1 MSSTVIYAGNYCC
14 ADRQQRERRQ
24 HSNPA
29 LAKKYGPCYDVSMKI
44 FALIVFIVMYVLM
57 TRFLNKRIWIV
68 LAAAAVFLVAG
79 VLPWGRVPG
88 EINWNVLLMI
98 GGTMVLVDFFI
109 ASRMP
114 NRIADFLLNKSRN
127 VMWVTIYMSLFSGV
141 ISAFIDNVATVLM
154 VAPVGLAIC
163 KKLKISPV
171 PMILAIA
178 VSSNL
183 QGAATLVGDTTS
195 IMLGAYA
202 HMDFLDFFWMHGRP
216 GIFFAV
222 ELGALAAV
230 PIMMILFRKDKESV
244 HSDEKTE
251 VTDLVP
257 TVLLVGIVIALIL
270 ASFIKNKPD
279 ITNGLLCCIFAG
291 VAIVHSLLRTRKKED
306 VVHAVKSVD
315 FETLI
320 LLAGLFIVIGGITEV
335 GVIDDIAS
343 LIARVG
349 GSNMFLL
356 YTIIVWASVAFSA
369 FIDNIPYVATML
381 PVLTG
386 ITAKLQVD
394 PYLLYFGLLCGAT
407 LGGNLTPVGASA
419 NITAVGML
427 KKNGYEVGF
436 GDFARIGVP
445 FTLTA
450 VLVGY
455 LFIWFVWR

>member
-1 MSSTVIYAGNYCC
+1 
-14 ADRQQRERRQ
+14 
-24 HSNPA
+24 
-29 LAKKYGPCYDVSMKI
+29 MKI
-44 FALIVFIVMYVLM
+44 FALIVFIIMYVLM
-57 TRFLNKRIWIV
+57 TRFLNRRVWIV
-68 LAAAAVFLVAG
+68 LAAAAIFLVAG
-79 VLPWGRVPG
+79 VLPWKNVPG

-98 GGTMVLVDFFI
+98 GGTMILVDFFI

-114 NRIADFLLNKSRN
+114 NRIADLILNKSRN

-222 ELGALAAV
+222 ELGALATV
-230 PIMMILFRKDKESV
+230 PIMMFLFRKDKEPV
-244 HSDEKTE
+244 HSDERTE
-251 VTDLVP
+251 VTDLFP
-257 TVLLVGIVIALIL
+257 TVLLVGVVVALIL
-270 ASFIKNKPD
+270 ASFVKNKPD

-291 VAIVHSLLRTRKKED
+291 IAILHNLLRTRKKED
-306 VVHAVKSVD
+306 VLHAVKSVD

-320 LLAGLFIVIGGITEV
+320 LLAGLFIVIAGITEV

-349 GSNMFLL
+349 GNNMFLL

-369 FIDNIPYVATML
+369 VIDNIPYVATML

-386 ITAKLQVD
+386 ITAKLQID

-436 GDFARIGVP
+436 GDFARIGIP
-445 FTLTA
+445 FTLAA
-450 VLVGY
+450 VLTGY
-455 LFIWFVWR
+455 LFIWFVWK